1 MLEEAHRSTSQQQVV
16 EDESPAGEA
25 TKVFFSWVRMDV
37 QKLTSV
43 LENYKNTWMQ
53 ESAFF
58 NWREKPLKTQ
68 LTKNGLTPAQ
78 MSQVVPTYAKKQ
90 DQVLE
95 VDFDH
100 PVCKI
105 PQGSKK
111 IEARNPLH

>member
-1 MLEEAHRSTSQQQVV
+1 MLEEAHPSTSQQQVV
-16 EDESPAGEA
+16 GDESPAGEA

-43 LENYKNTWMQ
+43 MENYKNTWMQ

-58 NWREKPLKTQ
+58 TWREKPLKTQ

-78 MSQVVPTYAKKQ
+78 ISQVVPTYAKKQ
-90 DQVLE
+90 DQVLK
-95 VDFDH
+95 VDFGH